1 MIFAFGTPGS
11 SYPVAGDWDGNGTDT
26 VGVKTGTTW
35 TLRNSNTPGPA
46 EITFDFG
53 GPNDLP
59 LTWKQGPA
67 AT

>member
-1 MIFAFGTPGS
+1 MGS
-11 SYPVAGDWDGNGTDT
+11 
-26 VGVKTGTTW
+26 
-35 TLRNSNTPGPA
+35 GPRSA